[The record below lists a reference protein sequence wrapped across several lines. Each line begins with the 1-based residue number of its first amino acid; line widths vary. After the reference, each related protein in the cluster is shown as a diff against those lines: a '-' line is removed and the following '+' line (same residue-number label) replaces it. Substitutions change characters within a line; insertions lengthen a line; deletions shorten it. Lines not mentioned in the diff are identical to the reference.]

1 MKQACR
7 GEVLI
12 SLMLALSLSLGIV
25 LSALHLTAQA
35 GLLHQYARQQSIL
48 EDQANQVLELIERLL
63 QQAGYIDV
71 TAPMAALPARPL
83 SGTIDAIDNASV
95 TGVASVSGSSSAS
108 SVSSGPATGVSTKK
122 SASLASDVLVIR
134 LRGNT
139 QGGVLNCAGFTVAAP
154 SGPADAA
161 GLSMLYVDLDPANE
175 PELRCYFSGASQW
188 SSHAV
193 ASGVLS
199 FQVRLGIDTDD
210 DGLPNFFVS
219 GSQLSS
225 KVRQQAT
232 SELSLRTRIVAV
244 HIGLLMRSTQRMA
257 TPVNQKPLRL
267 LSEPAPTCSSYQDPE
282 AHVLPSQLKS
292 YRLHQVFEK
301 IIFLNNSLRPD
312 A

>member
-1 MKQACR
+1 MKQAGR

-35 GLLHQYARQQSIL
+35 GLLHQHARQQSLL
-48 EDQANQVLELIERLL
+48 ENQANQVLELIERLL

-71 TAPMAALPARPL
+71 TVPMAALPARPL
-83 SGTIDAIDNASV
+83 SWTIDAIDNASV
-95 TGVASVSGSSSAS
+95 TGVASVSGAS
-108 SVSSGPATGVSTKK
+108 SVSSGPAPVVSTKK
-122 SASLASDVLVIR
+122 SASLASDVLMIR

-139 QGGVLNCAGFTVAAP
+139 QDSVLNCAGFTVAAP

-175 PELRCYFSGASQW
+175 PELRCYYSGASQW
-188 SSHAV
+188 SSHAI

-282 AHVLPSQLKS
+282 AHVIPSQLKS

>member
-1 MKQACR
+1 MKQAGR

-35 GLLHQYARQQSIL
+35 GLLHQHARQQSLL

-71 TAPMAALPARPL
+71 TVPMAALPARPL
-83 SGTIDAIDNASV
+83 SWTIDAIDNASV
-95 TGVASVSGSSSAS
+95 TGVASVSGAS
-108 SVSSGPATGVSTKK
+108 SVSSGPAPVVSTKK
-122 SASLASDVLVIR
+122 SASLASDVLMIR

-139 QGGVLNCAGFTVAAP
+139 QDSVLNCAGFTVAAP

-175 PELRCYFSGASQW
+175 PELRCYYSGASQW
-188 SSHAV
+188 SSHAI

-282 AHVLPSQLKS
+282 AHVIPSQLKS